1 MRWVEPSRETGP
13 ERNALEAANGVRSCF
28 TGYMGWLDDKDD
40 ARWSEFPLYVRPRPL
55 ILLEDRCRIEG
66 GFASSRAKE
75 AWLDGAIELG
85 EAPTQLQLYLPAHR
99 DLDRPHQPLFV
110 AAVAPVSVPFRCDR
124 GPRQLPAL
132 RLTVS
137 DLQGSCVI
145 LDPDVDVWWPV
156 ADEAERGSVGPATIE
171 EDGVTVHIPAFG
183 GVLTDFHRAEF
194 EEHRTYVVSRA
205 ITSTRPVPSG
215 TVIPAVGIRRMVSG
229 RLQAP
234 LGNRVLVTDKG
245 QPMCV
250 EGVPSSG

>member
-1 MRWVEPSRETGP
+1 MS
-13 ERNALEAANGVRSCF
+13 
-28 TGYMGWLDDKDD
+28 GWLDDEDD
-40 ARWSEFPLYVRPRPL
+40 TRWSEFPLDVRPRPL

-66 GFASSRAKE
+66 GFASSEAKE

-85 EAPTQLQLYLPAHR
+85 ETLAQLRLYLPAHR

-110 AAVAPVSVPFRCDR
+110 IAVAPESVPFRCDR

-137 DLQGSCVI
+137 GLQGSCVI
-145 LDPDVDVWWPV
+145 LDPEVDVWWPKG

-183 GVLTDFHRAEF
+183 SVLTEFHRAEF
-194 EEHRTYVVSRA
+194 EEHGTYVVGRA
-205 ITSTRPVPSG
+205 ITSTRPVPPG
-215 TVIPAVGIRRMVSG
+215 TAIRMVGIRRMVTG

-234 LGNRVLVTDKG
+234 LGSRVLVTDKG
-245 QPMCV
+245 KPMWV
-250 EGVPSSG
+250 EGIPSSG

>member
-1 MRWVEPSRETGP
+1 VS
-13 ERNALEAANGVRSCF
+13 
-28 TGYMGWLDDKDD
+28 GWLDDEND
-40 ARWSEFPLYVRPRPL
+40 ARWSEFPLDVKPRPL

-66 GFASSRAKE
+66 GFASGRAKI

-85 EAPTQLQLYLPAHR
+85 EAPTQLRRYLPVHR
-99 DLDRPHQPLFV
+99 DLDQPHQPLIV
-110 AAVAPVSVPFRCDR
+110 TAVAPELVPFRSDR
-124 GPRQLPAL
+124 GLRQLPAL

-145 LDPDVDVWWPV
+145 LDPNVDVWWPV
-156 ADEAERGSVGPATIE
+156 ADEADRRSVGPVTVD
-171 EDGVTVHIPAFG
+171 EDGMNVHIPAFG

-205 ITSTRPVPSG
+205 ITSNRPARPG
-215 TVIPAVGIRRMVSG
+215 TAIPMVGISRMVSG

-245 QPMCV
+245 QPMYV
-250 EGVPSSG
+250 EGVDPFAEPALR

>member
-1 MRWVEPSRETGP
+1 MSGWRD
-13 ERNALEAANGVRSCF
+13 GV
-28 TGYMGWLDDKDD
+28 DDT
-40 ARWSEFPLYVRPRPL
+40 RWSEFPLDVQPRPL

-85 EAPTQLQLYLPAHR
+85 DAPAELRLYLPAHR
-99 DLDRPHQPLFV
+99 NLGRPHQPLFV
-110 AAVAPVSVPFRCDR
+110 SAVAPEAVPFRCDR

-137 DLQGSCVI
+137 DLEGSCVI
-145 LDPDVDVWWPV
+145 LDPDVDVWWPT
-156 ADEAERGSVGPATIE
+156 AEEPDRRSVGPATIE

-194 EEHRTYVVSRA
+194 EEHRTYVVGRA
-205 ITSTRPVPSG
+205 ITSTRPVPPG
-215 TVIPAVGIRRMVSG
+215 TAIAAVGIRRMVTG
-229 RLQAP
+229 HLQDP
-234 LGNRVLVTDKG
+234 LGNRVLVTEKG

-250 EGVPSSG
+250 EGVPSSD